1 MNTNGQ
7 KSNSSDSQK
16 NSASA
21 KPPIPP
27 LEGVVEPTPQVGI
40 LLQLR
45 TGLYQHGYNRALL
58 SGAVKPDPESI
69 RSLEEHARSIA
80 RDTYR
85 EKFDPINNVHDRM
98 HQVEYERLLEQRDEI
113 EKGVGHAQAN
123 VHEAERTLATMAK
136 TGAKPEANGWLAA
149 AFIVAI
155 TVTVAP
161 TLHDF
166 LFFTVPDELLSWF
179 GSSICAAFIASML
192 TWAILSGRR
201 SKWTWAG
208 VVAGI
213 VLGLGLGLLRLSS
226 AQGAA
231 EVLFA
236 IGLTI
241 VEVSA
246 VGLLEW
252 LASGLRTREAEWRV
266 IKLAEDKAIACRDA
280 ERADLERRQKNL
292 QEVTGTIGQKI
303 AYFEDRAHRNLHLPE
318 LEAVAIKAVLD
329 GYDAGIAE
337 NIGRQRGVMP
347 RRVS

>member
-1 MNTNGQ
+1 MRTNGQ
-7 KSNSSDSQK
+7 DATLRDDTEKYSGSHQCLQPLDNVFSPVPQSD
-16 NSASA
+16 
-21 KPPIPP
+21 P
-27 LEGVVEPTPQVGI
+27 
-40 LLQLR
+40 LLQMQ
-45 TGLYQHGYNRALL
+45 TGLFHLGHNRAIL
-58 SGAVKPDPESI
+58 SGAVKPNPEDF

-85 EKFDPINNVHDRM
+85 EKFDPSSNAHDRM

-123 VHEAERTLATMAK
+123 VHEAERTLATTAK
-136 TGAKPEANGWLAA
+136 AGAKPQASGWLAA
-149 AFIVAI
+149 AFVVALA
-155 TVTVAP
+155 VTVAP

-166 LFFTVPDELLSWF
+166 IFFTIPDELLSWF
-179 GSSICAAFIASML
+179 GSSLCAAFIASML
-192 TWAILSGRR
+192 TWGILSGRR

-213 VLGLGLGLLRLSS
+213 VLGVGLGALRLSS
-226 AQGAA
+226 AEGAA

-236 IGLTI
+236 LGLTI

-246 VGLLEW
+246 VLLLEW
-252 LASGLRTREAEWRV
+252 LASGLRTREDEWRV

-280 ERADLERRQKNL
+280 ELADLARRQKKL
-292 QEVTGTIGQKI
+292 QEVTGAIGQKI

-329 GYDAGIAE
+329 GYNAGIAE
-337 NIGRQRGVMP
+337 NVGRLRGAI
-347 RRVS
+347 RRIT